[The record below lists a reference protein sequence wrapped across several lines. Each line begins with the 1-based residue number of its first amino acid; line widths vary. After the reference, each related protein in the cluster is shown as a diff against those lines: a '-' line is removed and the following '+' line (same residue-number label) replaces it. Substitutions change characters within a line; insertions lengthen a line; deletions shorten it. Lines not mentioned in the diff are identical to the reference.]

1 MLHVLPTAGPAMP
14 VPDRVWRGL
23 WSFLRRDRA
32 TRPASPRRFGDP
44 YASDHGLDHSFNHG
58 FGHGPHLD
66 LDPDRARDHRRAPAH
81 GPAGGG
87 FGHAHHQ
94 PPTVTALYHAHRLR
108 MVRLAVLLVDDLA
121 TAEDVVQDAFT
132 ALYRRHGE
140 HITEVDNA
148 LGYLRTA
155 VVNTSRSVLRR
166 RRTARAWTP
175 PGEADEPSAEDHVVL
190 DEAHREVLAALG
202 RLTPRRRQVLVLRY
216 WGDLTEAEIATTLG
230 ISRGS
235 VKSNASRG
243 LDALERIL
251 EGRI

>member
-1 MLHVLPTAGPAMP
+1 MLQLAPPVGPLTPGFGRA
-14 VPDRVWRGL
+14 WRGL
-23 WSFLRRDRA
+23 WSLLRRERSAPA
-32 TRPASPRRFGDP
+32 TSPRSRPDP
-44 YASDHGLDHSFNHG
+44 YESAYGPSYTYDHTGLGTS
-58 FGHGPHLD
+58 
-66 LDPDRARDHRRAPAH
+66 R
-81 GPAGGG
+81 
-87 FGHAHHQ
+87 
-94 PPTVTALYHAHRLR
+94 PPTVTELYHAHRLR

-140 HITEVDNA
+140 QITEVDNA

-166 RRTARAWTP
+166 RRTVRAWTP
-175 PGEADEPSAEDHVVL
+175 PTAADIPSAEDHVVL

-216 WGDLTEAEIATTLG
+216 WADLSEAEIAATLG
-230 ISRGS
+230 ISRGA

>member
-1 MLHVLPTAGPAMP
+1 MLHLVPSAGPAVP
-14 VPDRVWRGL
+14 VLDRARRGL
-23 WSFLRRDRA
+23 WSLLRRDRSA
-32 TRPASPRRFGDP
+32 PPASARPYGTPYTYDHDRTGGGHASGHGDP
-44 YASDHGLDHSFNHG
+44 R
-58 FGHGPHLD
+58 P
-66 LDPDRARDHRRAPAH
+66 PA
-81 GPAGGG
+81 
-87 FGHAHHQ
+87 
-94 PPTVTALYHAHRLR
+94 PPTLTELYHAHRLR

-175 PGEADEPSAEDHVVL
+175 PPQVDVPSAEAAVVL
-190 DEAHREVLAALG
+190 DEAHREVLAALAG
-202 RLTPRRRQVLVLRY
+202 LSPRRRQVLVLRY
-216 WGDLTEAEIATTLG
+216 WADLTEAEIATTLG
-230 ISRGS
+230 ISRGA

>member
-1 MLHVLPTAGPAMP
+1 MLHHALPIRPAAP
-14 VPDRVWRGL
+14 VFPRVRPGGGWGVRAAL
-23 WSFLRRDRA
+23 RTLLLRRERQAPPAEHPLA
-32 TRPASPRRFGDP
+32 TNPLPARPYGTA
-44 YASDHGLDHSFNHG
+44 A
-58 FGHGPHLD
+58 
-66 LDPDRARDHRRAPAH
+66 A
-81 GPAGGG
+81 
-87 FGHAHHQ
+87 Q
-94 PPTVTALYHAHRLR
+94 PPTVTDLYHAHRLG

-155 VVNTSRSVLRR
+155 VVNTARSVLRR

-175 PGEADEPSAEDHVVL
+175 PPPADIPSAEAHVVL

-216 WGDLTEAEIATTLG
+216 WADLSEAEIAQALG
-230 ISRGS
+230 ISRGA
-235 VKSNASRG
+235 VKSNASRA

>member
-1 MLHVLPTAGPAMP
+1 MLHLAPPVGPLTPGFGRA
-14 VPDRVWRGL
+14 WRGL
-23 WSFLRRDRA
+23 WSLLRRERSA
-32 TRPASPRRFGDP
+32 PPASRRAHESPYGP
-44 YASDHGLDHSFNHG
+44 SYASSHA
-58 FGHGPHLD
+58 FGHTG
-66 LDPDRARDHRRAPAH
+66 H
-81 GPAGGG
+81 GEP
-87 FGHAHHQ
+87 Q
-94 PPTVTALYHAHRLR
+94 PPTVTELYHAHRLR

-140 HITEVDNA
+140 QITEVDNA

-166 RRTARAWTP
+166 RRTVRAWTP
-175 PGEADEPSAEDHVVL
+175 SPEADVPSAEDHVVL

-202 RLTPRRRQVLVLRY
+202 RLTARRRQVLVLRY
-216 WGDLTEAEIATTLG
+216 WADLSEAEIAATLG
-230 ISRGS
+230 ISRGA

>member
-1 MLHVLPTAGPAMP
+1 MLRLASPVGPLTPGFGRA
-14 VPDRVWRGL
+14 WRGL
-23 WSFLRRDRA
+23 WSLLRGEGSA
-32 TRPASPRRFGDP
+32 PAASPRSRPAPYGSSYGPP
-44 YASDHGLDHSFNHG
+44 YAYDDTGLGAS
-58 FGHGPHLD
+58 
-66 LDPDRARDHRRAPAH
+66 R
-81 GPAGGG
+81 
-87 FGHAHHQ
+87 
-94 PPTVTALYHAHRLR
+94 PPTVTDLYHAHRLR

-140 HITEVDNA
+140 QITEVDNA

-166 RRTARAWTP
+166 RRTVRAWTP
-175 PGEADEPSAEDHVVL
+175 PTAADIPSAEDHVVL

-216 WGDLTEAEIATTLG
+216 WADLSEAEIATTLG
-230 ISRGS
+230 ISRGA

>member
-1 MLHVLPTAGPAMP
+1 MLHLVSPAGPATP
-14 VPDRVWRGL
+14 VFDRAWRGL
-23 WSFLRRDRA
+23 WSLLRRERSA
-32 TRPASPRRFGDP
+32 PPASPRP
-44 YASDHGLDHSFNHG
+44 YG
-58 FGHGPHLD
+58 
-66 LDPDRARDHRRAPAH
+66 APY
-81 GPAGGG
+81 
-87 FGHAHHQ
+87 GHAHESGHGDPP
-94 PPTVTALYHAHRLR
+94 PPTVTELYHAHRLR

-140 HITEVDNA
+140 QISEVDNA

-166 RRTARAWTP
+166 RRTVRAWTP
-175 PGEADEPSAEDHVVL
+175 PAPADVPSAEDHVVL

-216 WGDLTEAEIATTLG
+216 WADLSEAEIAMTLG
-230 ISRGS
+230 ISRGA
-235 VKSNASRG
+235 VKSNASRA

>member
-1 MLHVLPTAGPAMP
+1 MP
-14 VPDRVWRGL
+14 VLDRAWRGL
-23 WSFLRRDRA
+23 WSFLRRERSAPQAYRSSYETTYGPSYETPYGSSYTYDL
-32 TRPASPRRFGDP
+32 TGQGDFG
-44 YASDHGLDHSFNHG
+44 
-58 FGHGPHLD
+58 
-66 LDPDRARDHRRAPAH
+66 
-81 GPAGGG
+81 
-87 FGHAHHQ
+87 Q
-94 PPTVTALYHAHRLR
+94 PPTVSALYHAHRLR
-108 MVRLAVLLVDDLA
+108 MVRLAVLLVDDMA

-166 RRTARAWTP
+166 RRTVRAWTP
-175 PGEADEPSAEDHVVL
+175 PPAAQMPSAEASVVL

-202 RLTPRRRQVLVLRY
+202 RLSPRRRQVLVLRY
-216 WGDLTEAEIATTLG
+216 WAELSEAEIATTLG
-230 ISRGS
+230 ISRGA

>member
-1 MLHVLPTAGPAMP
+1 MLHLAPPIGPLTPGFGRA
-14 VPDRVWRGL
+14 WRGL
-23 WSFLRRDRA
+23 RSLLRRDRSA
-32 TRPASPRRFGDP
+32 PPGPPPLLPRPHGSSYRTPYGSP
-44 YASDHGLDHSFNHG
+44 YAYDPT
-58 FGHGPHLD
+58 GHGEP
-66 LDPDRARDHRRAPAH
+66 P
-81 GPAGGG
+81 
-87 FGHAHHQ
+87 
-94 PPTVTALYHAHRLR
+94 PPTVTELYHAHRLR

-166 RRTARAWTP
+166 RRTVRAWAP
-175 PGEADEPSAEDHVVL
+175 PAQADVPSAEDHVVL

-216 WGDLTEAEIATTLG
+216 WADLSEAEIATTLG
-230 ISRGS
+230 ISRGA
-235 VKSNASRG
+235 VKSNASRA

>member
-1 MLHVLPTAGPAMP
+1 MLHLAPTASPACPAGPLAP
-14 VPDRVWRGL
+14 GFGRAWRGL
-23 WSFLRRDRA
+23 RARLLRRERLTQPKHAQPYGPGSAPGHPYED
-32 TRPASPRRFGDP
+32 TPRGDP
-44 YASDHGLDHSFNHG
+44 S
-58 FGHGPHLD
+58 
-66 LDPDRARDHRRAPAH
+66 R
-81 GPAGGG
+81 
-87 FGHAHHQ
+87 
-94 PPTVTALYHAHRLR
+94 PTVTELYHAHRLG

-140 HITEVDNA
+140 HIGEVDNA

-175 PGEADEPSAEDHVVL
+175 PAPADLPSAEECVVL
-190 DEAHREVLAALG
+190 GEAHREVLAALG
-202 RLTPRRRQVLVLRY
+202 RLTPRRREVLVLRY
-216 WGDLTEAEIATTLG
+216 WADLSEAEIATTLG
-230 ISRGS
+230 ISRGA
-235 VKSNASRG
+235 VKSNASRA

>member
-1 MLHVLPTAGPAMP
+1 MLHLAPPVGPFTPGSA
-14 VPDRVWRGL
+14 RAWRGL
-23 WSFLRRDRA
+23 WPLLRRDRSA
-32 TRPASPRRFGDP
+32 PAAEPRPYGGSYAGP
-44 YASDHGLDHSFNHG
+44 Y
-58 FGHGPHLD
+58 GHGTVP
-66 LDPDRARDHRRAPAH
+66 
-81 GPAGGG
+81 GGG
-87 FGHAHHQ
+87 PGEA

-140 HITEVDNA
+140 HIGEVDNA

-175 PGEADEPSAEDHVVL
+175 PAPADVPSAEAHVVL

-216 WGDLTEAEIATTLG
+216 WADLSEAEIASTLG
-230 ISRGS
+230 ISRGA
-235 VKSNASRG
+235 VKSNASRA

-251 EGRI
+251 EGRV

>member
-1 MLHVLPTAGPAMP
+1 MLHLAPPVGPLTPGFGRA
-14 VPDRVWRGL
+14 WRGL
-23 WSFLRRDRA
+23 WSLLRRDRSA
-32 TRPASPRRFGDP
+32 PPVSGNPNRTS
-44 YASDHGLDHSFNHG
+44 Y
-58 FGHGPHLD
+58 GPSY
-66 LDPDRARDHRRAPAH
+66 
-81 GPAGGG
+81 GSSY
-87 FGHAHHQ
+87 GHAYDADPADPQ
-94 PPTVTALYHAHRLR
+94 PPTVTELYHAHRLR

-166 RRTARAWTP
+166 RRTVRAWTP
-175 PGEADEPSAEDHVVL
+175 PAAVDVPSAESSVVL

-216 WGDLTEAEIATTLG
+216 WADLSEAEIATTLG
-230 ISRGS
+230 ISRGA

>member
-1 MLHVLPTAGPAMP
+1 MTVLHLAPPAP
-14 VPDRVWRGL
+14 SARPLAPGLGRAWRGL
-23 WSFLRRDRA
+23 WSFVLRRERA
-32 TRPASPRRFGDP
+32 NPPTPATA
-44 YASDHGLDHSFNHG
+44 YG
-58 FGHGPHLD
+58 FGYQGTG
-66 LDPDRARDHRRAPAH
+66 A
-81 GPAGGG
+81 GPAYDATLRGD
-87 FGHAHHQ
+87 APQ
-94 PPTVTALYHAHRLR
+94 PTVSELYHAHRLR

-140 HITEVDNA
+140 QISEVDNA

-175 PGEADEPSAEDHVVL
+175 PAAADIPSAEDHVVL

-216 WGDLTEAEIATTLG
+216 WAELSEAEIATTLG
-230 ISRGS
+230 ISRGA
-235 VKSNASRG
+235 VKSNASRA

>member
-1 MLHVLPTAGPAMP
+1 MLHVIPTAGPA
-14 VPDRVWRGL
+14 VPALDRVRRGL
-23 WSFLRRDRA
+23 WSFLRRERGA
-32 TRPASPRRFGDP
+32 PPAPAPPPSPGDP
-44 YASDHGLDHSFNHG
+44 YAYEFTAGRG
-58 FGHGPHLD
+58 RGP
-66 LDPDRARDHRRAPAH
+66 
-81 GPAGGG
+81 GPGEP
-87 FGHAHHQ
+87 

-140 HITEVDNA
+140 QVSEVDNA

-166 RRTARAWTP
+166 RRTARAWIP
-175 PGEADEPSAEDHVVL
+175 PRAAEAPSAEAHVVL

-202 RLTPRRRQVLVLRY
+202 RLSPRRRQVLVLRY
-216 WGDLTEAEIATTLG
+216 WADLSEAEIASTLG
-230 ISRGS
+230 ISRGA
-235 VKSNASRG
+235 VKSNASRA

-251 EGRI
+251 EGQI